1 MFLDE
6 CFQKD
11 SRSSPTFLCIVAN
24 FITALVVT
32 LNFPFLIK
40 LIGGYTFLAS
50 SAFLAITII
59 LVLVKMP
66 ETKGR
71 TPQEIQDDFN

>member
-1 MFLDE
+1 
-6 CFQKD
+6 
-11 SRSSPTFLCIVAN
+11 
-24 FITALVVT
+24 
-32 LNFPFLIK
+32 LIK